1 MAGFNLKKFYK
12 NVAVSYTNRQ
22 ALGMAGE
29 LPEHLEEHG
38 VSRAAGE
45 ELHGHLESHPEQGT
59 IEEVHREVRTALERK
74 KEGAISEEGLKKIV
88 AEAITE
94 SKKGS
99 AKEDIVAVVQEI
111 LKSEMQKQDLARA
124 YAAGQQTQKPVSE
137 SLSDQKQQLVGARHI
152 TEIEMPLPSMGEGGI
167 VRRKP
172 IMGEEWR
179 SIDLTQTNETYPI
192 HFSGGKI
199 HVYAN
204 IRYDPKIGSLIYR
217 IIEPQLTA
225 EERVQLDKIEE
236 TLVEELEVD
245 FAALK
250 RDTGEKYLQDKTT
263 EVINYYRIDISPRSR
278 ELFDY
283 YIKRDFLGLERVE
296 PIFQDAQI
304 EDISCDGVGV
314 PIYIYHRDP
323 RFGSIKTNVSFDS
336 NEVLDSFVLRIAQR
350 CGRSISVADPLLD
363 GALPDGSRVQATF
376 GAGISMKGSN
386 FTLRKFTKEPLTFI
400 DLIKYGTINSEMLAY
415 LWLAI
420 EHGKS
425 ILIAG
430 PTASG
435 KTTALNSLSL
445 FIRPELKIV
454 TIEDT
459 PELRLPLENW
469 VAQVARTG
477 FGVEGVGGRKVGE
490 ITLFDLLRA
499 SLRQRPDMIIV
510 GEVRGQEA
518 YVLFQQMA
526 TGHPGLST
534 IHAESM
540 EAVINRLR
548 TPPIELPP
556 SLIQHLDILLV
567 LTRPRLR
574 GNYVRRTKEI
584 VEITGYNVE
593 KDRPYTN
600 LAYSW
605 NPPKDLYEYSGR
617 SAILRSIMEIIGTTP
632 EGMTQEIERR
642 IEVIEWMYH
651 NGIRDYKNVG
661 RVIAEY
667 YQNPKGLL
675 QRIGKI

>member
-1 MAGFNLKKFYK
+1 
-12 NVAVSYTNRQ
+12 
-22 ALGMAGE
+22 
-29 LPEHLEEHG
+29 
-38 VSRAAGE
+38 
-45 ELHGHLESHPEQGT
+45 
-59 IEEVHREVRTALERK
+59 
-74 KEGAISEEGLKKIV
+74 
-88 AEAITE
+88 
-94 SKKGS
+94 
-99 AKEDIVAVVQEI
+99 
-111 LKSEMQKQDLARA
+111 
-124 YAAGQQTQKPVSE
+124 
-137 SLSDQKQQLVGARHI
+137 
-152 TEIEMPLPSMGEGGI
+152 
-167 VRRKP
+167 
-172 IMGEEWR
+172 
-179 SIDLTQTNETYPI
+179 
-192 HFSGGKI
+192 
-199 HVYAN
+199 
-204 IRYDPKIGSLIYR
+204 
-217 IIEPQLTA
+217 
-225 EERVQLDKIEE
+225 
-236 TLVEELEVD
+236 
-245 FAALK
+245 
-250 RDTGEKYLQDKTT
+250 
-263 EVINYYRIDISPRSR
+263 
-278 ELFDY
+278 
-283 YIKRDFLGLERVE
+283 
-296 PIFQDAQI
+296 
-304 EDISCDGVGV
+304 
-314 PIYIYHRDP
+314 
-323 RFGSIKTNVSFDS
+323 
-336 NEVLDSFVLRIAQR
+336 
-350 CGRSISVADPLLD
+350 
-363 GALPDGSRVQATF
+363 
-376 GAGISMKGSN
+376 
-386 FTLRKFTKEPLTFI
+386 
-400 DLIKYGTINSEMLAY
+400 MLAY

-540 EAVINRLR
+540 EAVINTLR